1 MAAETSMSSPCSR
14 ICVVHP
20 ASRMCIGCGRSLDE
34 IAGWIALSETERRQ
48 IMAQLPARL
57 TAMNGTKDSA
67 TAAAQAASVRA

>member
-57 TAMNGTKDSA
+57 TATNGTKDSA
-67 TAAAQAASVRA
+67 TAAAKAASVRA